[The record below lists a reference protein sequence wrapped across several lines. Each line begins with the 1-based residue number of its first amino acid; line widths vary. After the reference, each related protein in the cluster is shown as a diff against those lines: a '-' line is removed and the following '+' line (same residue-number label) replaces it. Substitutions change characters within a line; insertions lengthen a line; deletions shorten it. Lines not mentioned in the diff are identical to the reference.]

1 MPSHEI
7 PPTRLEIAVTSL
19 TDAVNAA
26 EGGADSV
33 EISRDLSVGGL
44 TPALDLVAAARDAI
58 RIPIYVLVRDHARDF
73 VYTPAEMDTML
84 ATVRQLQ
91 GMGVQGI
98 VFGAL
103 TASGEMDLDAMR
115 AMVRAAGPMSVTLHR
130 ALDACRNPQVAL
142 SRLTGIIPRVLT
154 AGPAPTAWE
163 GRTAVAA
170 WVAQFGSQM
179 EFVSSGGL
187 TAAQLPAFI
196 RQVRPSVVH
205 LGGAARSGDSVAIEK
220 VQNVKQIIHLVDL

>member
-1 MPSHEI
+1 MTSLQI
-7 PPTRLEIAVTSL
+7 LPTRLEIAVTSL
-19 TDAVNAA
+19 TDAVNAEA
-26 EGGADSV
+26 GGADSV
-33 EISRDLSVGGL
+33 EISHDLSVGGL
-44 TPALDLVAAARDAI
+44 TPALEMVAAVRDAI
-58 RIPIYVLVRDHARDF
+58 RIPLYVLVRDHARDF

-103 TASGEMDLDAMR
+103 TASGEIDLAAMR
-115 AMVRAAGPMSVTLHR
+115 AMVQAAGPMSVTLHR

-170 WVAQFGSQM
+170 WVAQFGAQM

-205 LGGAARSGDSVAIEK
+205 LGGAARSGDSVAVAL
-220 VQNVKQIIHLVDL
+220 VQSLKQIVHVVDL